1 MKLSFGIKLKKNLDR
16 FLLYQNIE
24 SIIFFERPVN
34 SVVVHSHNL
43 AIEKKKKYHMTRSI
57 KTRF

>member
-1 MKLSFGIKLKKNLDR
+1 MKLSFGIKLKKNLDLF
-16 FLLYQNIE
+16 FLLYKNIE

-43 AIEKKKKYHMTRSI
+43 AIEKKKSI
-57 KTRF
+57 T